1 MTEVQLENTLLAF
14 IAGDY
19 DVLVATTIIETGV
32 DIPNSNTL
40 FIENADMMGLSQ
52 LYQLRGRVGRS
63 NRVAY
68 AYFMYRPEKILSEVS
83 EKRLEAIKGFT
94 ELGSGF
100 KIAMR
105 DLSIRGA
112 GNLLGSEQSGFIDS
126 VGFDLYS
133 QLLEEAIHTKL
144 GTSKQK
150 KGPQMWKF
158 LWNWMPLFLL
168 IIFLMNVKKL
178 KFINEFVRLIVVRF
192 MKNYKK
198 NWLTVLENIQMKSLI
213 FWKLVY

>member
-1 MTEVQLENTLLAF
+1 
-14 IAGDY
+14 
-19 DVLVATTIIETGV
+19 
-32 DIPNSNTL
+32 
-40 FIENADMMGLSQ
+40 
-52 LYQLRGRVGRS
+52 
-63 NRVAY
+63 
-68 AYFMYRPEKILSEVS
+68 
-83 EKRLEAIKGFT
+83 
-94 ELGSGF
+94 
-100 KIAMR
+100 MR

-150 KGPQMWKF
+150 RTS
-158 LWNWMPLFLL
+158 
-168 IIFLMNVKKL
+168 NVEISLELDAFIPAYYISDERQKL
-178 KFINEFVRLIVVRF
+178 KFINRFVRLIVVRF